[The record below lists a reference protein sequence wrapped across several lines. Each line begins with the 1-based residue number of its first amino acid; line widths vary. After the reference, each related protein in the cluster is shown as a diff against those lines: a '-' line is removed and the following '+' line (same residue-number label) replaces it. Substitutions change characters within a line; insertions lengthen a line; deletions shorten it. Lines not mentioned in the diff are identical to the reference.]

1 MRVDCLECATLKTDI
16 AWGPYTEPPMGYC
29 WVKNIYIWKAERNC
43 TKFIQM
49 KHLDWLHNAG
59 TSVEVA
65 RRHHL
70 KHGDMD
76 GHTCL
81 LSKCALHYPESSAPK
96 EAEA

>member
-1 MRVDCLECATLKTDI
+1 MKVNCLDCADLKTNTP
-16 AWGPYTEPPMGYC
+16 WGPHTEPPLGYC
-29 WVKNIYIWKAERNC
+29 HVRNIYIWKAERNC
-43 TKFIQM
+43 KTLKKM
-49 KHLDWLHNAG
+49 AKLDWLNNAG

-81 LSKCALHYPESSAPK
+81 LSACAIHYPKVQRSEGSP
-96 EAEA
+96 